1 MDITTALPWGVGAA
15 SAALGGAK
23 SITEGVFNL
32 FSGGSEKSADD
43 SPSDGQVTGGDALA
57 SLLAPSGMLGAD
69 PGQLQE
75 DLNQSLEELHRMIR
89 DAFHQAGLPM
99 PDAFQLQ
106 VNADG
111 TIDTSSGDPFA
122 LQARSLLEESNEA
135 TRVLNQIAAQT
146 AAIDAATR
154 QEKFA
159 RTYNEDPAAALAQ
172 QEKAGSKRPG
182 IDVAFVD
189 GQAASFQLV
198 SG

>member
-1 MDITTALPWGVGAA
+1 MDITSALPWGVGAA

-23 SITEGVFNL
+23 SITAGVFNL
-32 FSGGSEKSADD
+32 FSGGSDKLPED
-43 SPSDGQVTGGDALA
+43 SPADGRVTSGNTLA
-57 SLLAPSGMLGAD
+57 SFLAPSGVLGVD
-69 PGQLQE
+69 PSQLQE
-75 DLNQSLEELHRMIR
+75 DLSQSLEELHRMIR
-89 DAFHQAGLPM
+89 DAFHQAGQPM
-99 PDAFQLQ
+99 PDSFQLQ

-111 TIDTSSGDPFA
+111 TIDTSSGDPFP
-122 LQARSLLEESNEA
+122 LQARSLLAESNEA
-135 TRVLNQIAAQT
+135 TRVLNQIAAQA

-159 RTYNEDPAAALAQ
+159 LAYNEDPAAALAQ
-172 QEKAGSKRPG
+172 QEKAGSRRPG